1 MKMYIPF
8 GDWSNDGHGR
18 YDKVLI
24 DAPSMDS
31 LHEAQKRIC
40 IKYGKNF
47 FDVYAKEYEEPE
59 LSEIIWQALIDT
71 KYPIERMI
79 QIEEINDWKGM
90 SSLEEVLAADPN
102 PSVCLEFVEDTFI
115 WLLNA
120 FGAEITKLEEREAI
134 PIICNW
140 TCPGF
145 QTVGYGCFY

>member
-31 LHEAQKRIC
+31 LHEAQKLIC
-40 IKYGKNF
+40 AKYGKNF
-47 FDVYAKEYEEPE
+47 FNGYAKEYEEPE

-71 KYPIERMI
+71 KYPIERMV
-79 QIEEINDWKGM
+79 QLEEVNDWEGM
-90 SSLEEVLAADPN
+90 SSLEEALAADPN

-120 FGAEITKLEEREAI
+120 FGAEIIKLEEREAI
-134 PIICNW
+134 PVICNW

>member
-1 MKMYIPF
+1 MKIYIPF
-8 GDWSNDGHGR
+8 GDWSNDGHGKC
-18 YDKVLI
+18 DKVLV

-31 LHEAQKRIC
+31 LYEAQKRIC
-40 IKYGKNF
+40 TKYGKNF
-47 FDVYAKEYEEPE
+47 FDGYAKKYEEPE

-79 QIEEINDWKGM
+79 QIEQVNDWEGM
-90 SSLEEVLAADPN
+90 GSLEEALAADPN
-102 PSVCLEFVEDTFI
+102 PIVCLEFIEDTFI

-120 FGAEITKLEEREAI
+120 FGAEIIKLEECEAI
-134 PIICNW
+134 PVICNW